1 MIKIGIIGLGNVA
14 WNVHLPVLLARED
27 VKVSWACDKELNYK
41 SALNK
46 KNIPMFK
53 EVDDA
58 IKYEKCDIALISN
71 PYYERAKTFEK
82 IKDKFSG
89 VYFEKPF
96 ALSMKEHEYFSSH
109 YKNYEITIGY
119 QRRHMGIVKTIRD
132 IINQKIFG
140 PLVSVKIDFGDIYY
154 NFGGFRSEKKKS
166 GGGIFLEGGS
176 HWIDA
181 VLFTTFA
188 KDFKNFQS
196 YKKLD
201 NELDIEAKGSF
212 TIIDYE
218 DLEFNCDFYMTN
230 LKNTS
235 NTIKYKFQNC
245 TVNLPLFEDDSD
257 LRISTKSKKLIIKD
271 DEFSNFPSKSL
282 EVAWSYWNEFLHS
295 YKNKINSKISA
306 ENFTLISKII
316 ELFYGK

>member
-53 EVDDA
+53 DVSDA
-58 IKYEKCDIALISN
+58 IKYEKCDLALLCN
-71 PYYERAKTFEK
+71 PYYERVKTFEK
-82 IKDKFSG
+82 IKGKFNG
-89 VYFEKPF
+89 IYFEKPF
-96 ALSMKEHEYFSSH
+96 ALNMREHEYFSS
-109 YKNYEITIGY
+109 YFKNYEITIGY
-119 QRRHMGIVKTIRD
+119 QRRHMGIVKTIKH
-132 IINQKIFG
+132 IINQNIFG
-140 PLVSVKIDFGDIYY
+140 PLLSVKIDFGDIYY

-188 KDFKNFQS
+188 KDIKNFQS
-196 YKKLD
+196 NKKLD
-201 NELDIEAKGSF
+201 HELDIEAKGSF
-212 TIIDYE
+212 TIVDNK
-218 DLEFNCDFYMTN
+218 DLEFNCDFYMTS
-230 LKNTS
+230 LENTS
-235 NTIKYKFQNC
+235 NTIKYKFKNS
-245 TVNLPLFEDDSD
+245 TVNLSLFEDDSD
-257 LRISTKSKKLIIKD
+257 LKVSTKNIKLKIKD
-271 DEFSNFPSKSL
+271 DEFSNFPNKSL
-282 EVAWSYWNEFLHS
+282 EVAWSYWDEFLQS
-295 YKNKINSKISA
+295 YKNKINSTISS
-306 ENFTLISKII
+306 ENFVLTSKII